1 MDPLSSGSGWHSLPT
16 YYNYIN
22 NFCVDRR
29 IYSYISL
36 FQQWFRSNSLKLLL
50 SFSQLSLSLQLLLYL
65 LLVKRKFYMA
75 WFMITYLWSCHDVV
89 SLQAQ
94 AWRTQSTRITPNWY
108 PVIYMARL
116 DPRVSHLPR
125 NIRFNTKWSAGQA
138 ISGLRRS
145 GERP

>member
-50 SFSQLSLSLQLLLYL
+50 SFSQLSLSLQLYRFKLLPMNFKTL
-65 LLVKRKFYMA
+65 KLTLQHAFFSFFFPPQIFA
-75 WFMITYLWSCHDVV
+75 HV
-89 SLQAQ
+89 S
-94 AWRTQSTRITPNWY
+94 RTLIKSSDERASSGDASLFISDYYSIREAIISLANFESHFQRCCSTCC
-108 PVIYMARL
+108 
-116 DPRVSHLPR
+116 
-125 NIRFNTKWSAGQA
+125 
-138 ISGLRRS
+138 
-145 GERP
+145 